1 MIDETSKKVA
11 AFLKWSS
18 SVCAIGGGVVLASN
32 TSQSGFGFVG
42 LAASSFQMIIAS
54 YLLKD
59 KAMIVYSGAL
69 FTCVDCLGVY
79 RWLIAR
85 N

>member
-1 MIDETSKKVA
+1 MMGETSKKA
-11 AFLKWSS
+11 ASRLKWSS
-18 SVCAIGGGVVLASN
+18 SACAICGGIVLAAN
-32 TSQSGFGFVG
+32 TSRSGFGFVG
-42 LAASSFQMIIAS
+42 LAASSFQMLIAS
-54 YLLKD
+54 FLQQD